1 MLNDGVIAKLLFPF
15 HLTRCNIKNTKSF
28 LYVICLERHKKQKL
42 QLAASKTVPEYWV
55 RNATSVGN
63 I

>member
-42 QLAASKTVPEYWV
+42 QLAAAKTVTEYW
-55 RNATSVGN
+55 AIKAPSVGT